1 MLTGTD
7 KIRKAAERSH
17 EAKQLTFSAA
27 ELNLRW
33 PVIFRGERGG
43 RMDGL
48 RGYKIPLHF
57 PPPAREIINVELD
70 TLMNPIKCG
79 RERKREGRIE

>member
-57 PPPAREIINVELD
+57 PPPLE
-70 TLMNPIKCG
+70 K
-79 RERKREGRIE
+79 